1 MNKLVSYCFLF
12 FVVPMFSQ
20 TNIYDISRS
29 GDLEA
34 LKNIYKQSPELINTT
49 NNKGYSPLVLATYHG
64 HTDAVDFLLDHGAE
78 ANTNSLYGT
87 PLMAAVVKGYYEIS
101 ERILQSDV
109 DVNGSDQNGTTALHY
124 AVMYKNYNLTKLL
137 VLYKANPLIK
147 DNRGVTPLD
156 YANMYKDKE
165 LQNLLTKI

>member
-1 MNKLVSYCFLF
+1 
-12 FVVPMFSQ
+12 MFSQ

-49 NNKGYSPLVLATYHG
+49 NDKGYSPLVLATYHG
-64 HTDAVDFLLDHGAE
+64 HTDAVDFLLNHGAE

-109 DVNGSDQNGTTALHY
+109 DVNGFDQNGTTALHY

-137 VLYKANPLIK
+137 VSYKANPLIK

>member
-1 MNKLVSYCFLF
+1 
-12 FVVPMFSQ
+12 
-20 TNIYDISRS
+20 
-29 GDLEA
+29 
-34 LKNIYKQSPELINTT
+34 
-49 NNKGYSPLVLATYHG
+49 
-64 HTDAVDFLLDHGAE
+64 
-78 ANTNSLYGT
+78 
-87 PLMAAVVKGYYEIS
+87 MAAVVKGYYEIS

-109 DVNGSDQNGTTALHY
+109 DVNGFDQNGTTALHY

-137 VLYKANPLIK
+137 VSYKANPLIK